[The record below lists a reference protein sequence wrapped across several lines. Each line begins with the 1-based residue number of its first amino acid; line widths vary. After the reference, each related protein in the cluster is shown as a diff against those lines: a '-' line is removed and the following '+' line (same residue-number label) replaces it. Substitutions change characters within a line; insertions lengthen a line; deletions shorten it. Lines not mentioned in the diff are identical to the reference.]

1 MSDRVSVKV
10 YLTTDSHAGLI
21 RHADR
26 FGLSLSAFLR
36 VLGSTSLAEL
46 AGRVLERDQEPQTIG
61 PKMDRKDL

>member
-1 MSDRVSVKV
+1 MGSEMNDRVAVNV
-10 YLTTDSHAGLI
+10 YLTEETKAGLI

-46 AGRVLERDQEPQTIG
+46 AGRILEREDVHAQ
-61 PKMDRKDL
+61 K